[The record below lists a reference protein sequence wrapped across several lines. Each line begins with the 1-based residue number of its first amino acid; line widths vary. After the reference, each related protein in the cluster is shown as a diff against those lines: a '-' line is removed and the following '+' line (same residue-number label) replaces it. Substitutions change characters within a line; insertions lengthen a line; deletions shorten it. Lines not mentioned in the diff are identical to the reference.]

1 MMHLRAC
8 APLRCFWL
16 RLCVACASA
25 RCSPRC
31 VTDLDAITMQ
41 LSASRV
47 ARHVTAT
54 LVVRTCARPYGETT
68 HGRPPVTRRGS
79 VMHHSGTNPSAARPP
94 RRKPVKN
101 VAESTT
107 DKVRCPRSVLAPL
120 ARREVS
126 KKRGDLA
133 PALCRA
139 DDGSEDAVGES
150 T

>member
-1 MMHLRAC
+1 
-8 APLRCFWL
+8 
-16 RLCVACASA
+16 
-25 RCSPRC
+25 
-31 VTDLDAITMQ
+31 MQ

-47 ARHVTAT
+47 ARRVNAT
-54 LVVRTCARPYGETT
+54 LVVRTCAHPYGETT

-79 VMHHSGTNPSAARPP
+79 VMHHSGTNPGTARPP

-101 VAESTT
+101 IAESAT
-107 DKVRCPRSVLAPL
+107 DKVRCPRSVLALL

-126 KKRGDLA
+126 QKRGDLA

-139 DDGSEDAVGES
+139 DNGSEDGVGEG